1 MNAPTTSTPRS
12 ERADSRRN
20 REAVVETAL
29 EVLAT
34 RPDASMEEIASA
46 AGLGRTT
53 VYRHFP
59 TRDDLIQSLFVR
71 VVTEAREATAAVIAQ
86 GGTVGETIR
95 ALGPAM
101 VSVGHRFRFLHQ
113 HQTIGTTVIE
123 EERAFEEDPVRVFLK
138 RGIENGELRGDVE
151 VGWMQATI
159 TAVAI
164 ATNDEIIAGR
174 VDLDSGG
181 RILGEMLAAALVD
194 GRPGL
199 SSAPARSA
207 AAS

>member
-1 MNAPTTSTPRS
+1 MSAPTTSSGRS

-20 REAVVETAL
+20 RETVIETAI
-29 EVLAT
+29 EVLAA
-34 RPDASMEEIASA
+34 RPEATMEEIASA
-46 AGLGRTT
+46 ARLGRTT

-59 TRDDLIQSLFVR
+59 TRDDLIRSLFVR
-71 VVTEAREATAAVIAQ
+71 VIAEAREATAAVIAE
-86 GGTVGETIR
+86 GGTVEETIR

-101 VSVGHRFRFLHQ
+101 VSVGQRFRFLHQ
-113 HQTIGTTVIE
+113 HQAIGNTVIE
-123 EERAFEEDPVRVFLK
+123 AEREFEEDPVRIFL
-138 RGIENGELRGDVE
+138 RRAIENGELRGDVE

-174 VDLDSGG
+174 VDLEAGG

-194 GRPGL
+194 GLPNR
-199 SSAPARSA
+199 
-207 AAS
+207 